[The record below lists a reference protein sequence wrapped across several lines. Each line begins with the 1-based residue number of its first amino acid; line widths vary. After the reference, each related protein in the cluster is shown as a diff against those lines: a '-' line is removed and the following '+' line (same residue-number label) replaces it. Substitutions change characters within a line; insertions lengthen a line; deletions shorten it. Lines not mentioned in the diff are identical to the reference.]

1 MNEKTYNPFK
11 FLQIKIGE
19 YCKQTGIKR
28 EDWKSQFL
36 PKFKV
41 KSTKE
46 LNQKQIFQLI
56 RELQIFPQTIL

>member
-1 MNEKTYNPFK
+1 MNEKTYNPFQL
-11 FLQIKIGE
+11 LQIKITK
-19 YCKQTGIKR
+19 YCKEIGIKR

-56 RELQIFPQTIL
+56 RELQILPQTIF